1 MGGYCGQITHT
12 KIQMGGYCGQTTHMK
27 IRMGGYCGQITHTK
41 IQMDTLVKLPIR
53 KFEWVD
59 TLVKLPQELSDMYIW
74 VHHSAAGV
82 KYPDWVLV
90 VHWSSDDKTP
100 QPVSSR
106 LQIVARSHAPA

>member
-1 MGGYCGQITHT
+1 
-12 KIQMGGYCGQTTHMK
+12 
-27 IRMGGYCGQITHTK
+27 
-41 IQMDTLVKLPIR
+41 MDILVKLPIQKFKWVGTVVKLPIQKFKWVNTLVKPPIQKFEWVDTVVKLPIQ

-82 KYPDWVLV
+82 KYPDWVLL

-106 LQIVARSHAPA
+106 LQIAARSHAPA